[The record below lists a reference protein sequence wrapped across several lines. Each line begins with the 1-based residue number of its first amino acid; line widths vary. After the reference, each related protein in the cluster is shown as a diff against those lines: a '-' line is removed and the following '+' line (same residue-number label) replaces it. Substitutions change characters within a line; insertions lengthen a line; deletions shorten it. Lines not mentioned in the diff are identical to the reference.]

1 MRGKFIQKKAQ
12 WYWYCGQNGA
22 KMGVS
27 EAPWG
32 FLVFAHKHDPL
43 PAGKKQKGEIDVKKI
58 ISIALALL
66 MVAVMLPVMAMAE
79 GATVVKTKDEL
90 TAAVAKGGEVTLG
103 DNITASITIPA
114 GTTVTL
120 NLGAFTL
127 TGDGDHT
134 ITNNG
139 TLTVV
144 GSGKVENTDGGK
156 AALFNNVNAKAN
168 LNGGT
173 FEGTTWYVIK
183 NLGTITMNG
192 ASVDQKDAGSSAIDN
207 GWYGNPG
214 NDCNVTHPG
223 NGYTAK
229 LTIANG
235 NFSGGMNT
243 VKNDDYG
250 VLEISGGTF
259 SNTNGPTVLNWNV
272 ATISGG
278 EFKVNST
285 ATSVI
290 ANGSFN
296 NEADKGQLTITGGQF
311 TSSDNGNGNLLGY
324 GVGGEKGGSVT
335 ISGGKFTGKMV
346 AEGYPYEPVI
356 SGGTFSDQE
365 NAKKYLDNDNLVVNP
380 ATGKVEPKSITIIVP
395 SEGGSTTTTPSTDN
409 TKNPSTGANDLVG
422 VAAALAVVSL
432 LGAAAVIRKK

>member
-1 MRGKFIQKKAQ
+1 M
-12 WYWYCGQNGA
+12 
-22 KMGVS
+22 
-27 EAPWG
+27 
-32 FLVFAHKHDPL
+32 
-43 PAGKKQKGEIDVKKI
+43 KKI

-144 GSGKVENTDGGK
+144 GSGKVENTKGGK
-156 AALFNNVNAKAN
+156 AALFNNVNAVAN

-192 ASVDQKDAGSSAIDN
+192 ASVDQKDAGTSAIDN
-207 GWYGNPG
+207 GWYGDAA
-214 NDCNVTHPG
+214 NDCGVAYPTDTTSIAN
-223 NGYTAK
+223 
-229 LTIANG
+229 LTIISG
-235 NFSGGMNT
+235 TFTGGMNT

-278 EFKVNST
+278 EFTVNNGAS
-285 ATSVI
+285 SVI

-311 TSSDNGNGNLLGY
+311 TSNDNGKGNLLGY
-324 GVGGEKGGSVT
+324 GVGGKNGGSVT

-395 SEGGSTTTTPSTDN
+395 SEGGSTTTTPSADN
-409 TKNPSTGANDLVG
+409 TKNPSTGANDFVG
-422 VAAALAVVSL
+422 VAAAMVVVSL

>member
-1 MRGKFIQKKAQ
+1 M
-12 WYWYCGQNGA
+12 
-22 KMGVS
+22 
-27 EAPWG
+27 
-32 FLVFAHKHDPL
+32 
-43 PAGKKQKGEIDVKKI
+43 KKI

-66 MVAVMLPVMAMAE
+66 MVAVMLPVMAMADE
-79 GATVVKTKDEL
+79 ATLQSKIESANTGD
-90 TAAVAKGGEVTLG
+90 TITL
-103 DNITASITIPA
+103 DKNYTEDITIPA
-114 GTTVTL
+114 GKAITL
-120 NLGAFTL
+120 DLAEFTL
-127 TGDGDHT
+127 TGSSSHT

-144 GSGKVENTDGGK
+144 GTGTGKVVNTVGGK
-156 AALFNNVNAKAN
+156 AALFNNVNAVAN

-192 ASVDQKDAGSSAIDN
+192 ASVAQNDAGSSAIDN

-250 VLEISGGTF
+250 VLGISGGTF

-356 SGGTFSDQE
+356 SGGTFSDQV

-395 SEGGSTTTTPSTDN
+395 SDGGNTTTTPSTDN
-409 TKNPSTGANDLVG
+409 TKNPGTGANDFVG

>member
-1 MRGKFIQKKAQ
+1 M
-12 WYWYCGQNGA
+12 
-22 KMGVS
+22 
-27 EAPWG
+27 
-32 FLVFAHKHDPL
+32 
-43 PAGKKQKGEIDVKKI
+43 KKI

-66 MVAVMLPVMAMAE
+66 MVAVMLPVMAMADE
-79 GATVVKTKDEL
+79 TTVVKTKDEL

-103 DNITASITIPA
+103 ADINASITIPA
-114 GTTVTL
+114 GQTVTL

-127 TGDGDHT
+127 TGDGNHT
-134 ITNNG
+134 IINNG

-144 GSGKVENTDGGK
+144 GTGKVVNNVGSKG
-156 AALFNNVNAKAN
+156 ALFNNVGAIAT

-173 FEGTTWYVIK
+173 FEGNTWYVIK

-207 GWYGNPG
+207 GWYDSTSTSGHG
-214 NDCNVTHPG
+214 NDCGIVYPG
-223 NGYTAK
+223 NGYAR

-324 GVGGEKGGSVT
+324 GVGGKDGGSVT

-395 SEGGSTTTTPSTDN
+395 SEGGSTTTTPSTDS
-409 TKNPSTGANDLVG
+409 TKNPSTGANDFVG
-422 VAAALAVVSL
+422 VAAAMAVVSL

>member
-1 MRGKFIQKKAQ
+1 M
-12 WYWYCGQNGA
+12 
-22 KMGVS
+22 
-27 EAPWG
+27 
-32 FLVFAHKHDPL
+32 
-43 PAGKKQKGEIDVKKI
+43 KKI

-66 MVAVMLPVMAMAE
+66 MVAVMLPVMAMADE
-79 GATVVKTKDEL
+79 TLQSKIDAAPEVATITLDKDYTE
-90 TAAVAKGGEVTLG
+90 
-103 DNITASITIPA
+103 DITIPA
-114 GTTVTL
+114 GKAITL
-120 NLGAFTL
+120 DLATFTL
-127 TGDGDHT
+127 TGSSSHT
-134 ITNNG
+134 ITNKG

-144 GSGKVENTDGGK
+144 GTTGKVVNTVGGK
-156 AALFNNVNAKAN
+156 AALFNNVNAVAN

-192 ASVDQKDAGSSAIDN
+192 ASVAQNDAGSSAIDN

-296 NEADKGQLTITGGQF
+296 NDADKGQLTITGGQF
-311 TSSDNGNGNLLGY
+311 TSSDNGKGNLLGY
-324 GVGGEKGGSVT
+324 GVGGQNGGSVT

-409 TKNPSTGANDLVG
+409 TKNPGTGANDFVG
-422 VAAALAVVSL
+422 VAAAMAVVSL

>member
-1 MRGKFIQKKAQ
+1 MKK
-12 WYWYCGQNGA
+12 
-22 KMGVS
+22 V
-27 EAPWG
+27 
-32 FLVFAHKHDPL
+32 
-43 PAGKKQKGEIDVKKI
+43 

-66 MVAVMLPVMAMAE
+66 MVAVMLPVMAMADE
-79 GATVVKTKDEL
+79 TLQSKIDAAPEVATITLDKDYTE
-90 TAAVAKGGEVTLG
+90 
-103 DNITASITIPA
+103 DITIPA
-114 GTTVTL
+114 GKAITL
-120 NLGAFTL
+120 DLATFTL
-127 TGDGDHT
+127 TGSSSHT
-134 ITNNG
+134 ITNKG

-144 GSGKVENTDGGK
+144 GTTGKVVNTVGGK
-156 AALFNNVNAKAN
+156 AALFNNVNAVAN

-192 ASVDQKDAGSSAIDN
+192 ASVAQNDAGSSAIDN

-229 LTIANG
+229 LTIVSG
-235 NFSGGMNT
+235 SFSGGMNT

-259 SNTNGPTVLNWNV
+259 SNTDGPTVLNWNV
-272 ATISGG
+272 TTISGG
-278 EFKVNST
+278 EFTVNNGAS
-285 ATSVI
+285 SVI

-324 GVGGEKGGSVT
+324 GVGGKNGGSVT

>member
-1 MRGKFIQKKAQ
+1 MKK
-12 WYWYCGQNGA
+12 
-22 KMGVS
+22 V
-27 EAPWG
+27 
-32 FLVFAHKHDPL
+32 V
-43 PAGKKQKGEIDVKKI
+43 
-58 ISIALALL
+58 SIALALL

-395 SEGGSTTTTPSTDN
+395 SEGGSTTTTPSTDS
-409 TKNPSTGANDLVG
+409 TKNPSTGANDFVG
-422 VAAALAVVSL
+422 VAAAMAVVSL

>member
-1 MRGKFIQKKAQ
+1 M
-12 WYWYCGQNGA
+12 
-22 KMGVS
+22 
-27 EAPWG
+27 
-32 FLVFAHKHDPL
+32 
-43 PAGKKQKGEIDVKKI
+43 KKI

-66 MVAVMLPVMAMAE
+66 MVAVMLPVMAMADD
-79 GATVVKTKDEL
+79 ATLQSKINNATS
-90 TAAVAKGGEVTLG
+90 GETIKL
-103 DNITASITIPA
+103 DKNYTEDITIPA
-114 GTTVTL
+114 GKAITL
-120 NLGAFTL
+120 DLDTFTL
-127 TGDGDHT
+127 TGSSSHT

-144 GSGKVENTDGGK
+144 GTGKVVNNVTSKGT
-156 AALFNNVNAKAN
+156 LFNNVNAIAN

-183 NLGTITMNG
+183 NLGTITMSG
-192 ASVDQKDAGSSAIDN
+192 ASVTQNDAGSSAIDN

-259 SNTNGPTVLNWNV
+259 SNTDGPTVLNWNV
-272 ATISGG
+272 TTISGG
-278 EFKVNST
+278 EFTVNNGAS
-285 ATSVI
+285 SVI

-324 GVGGEKGGSVT
+324 GVGGQNGGSVT

-395 SEGGSTTTTPSTDN
+395 SEGGNTTTTPSTDN
-409 TKNPSTGANDLVG
+409 TKNPSTGANDFVG
-422 VAAALAVVSL
+422 VAAAMAVVSL

>member
-1 MRGKFIQKKAQ
+1 MKK
-12 WYWYCGQNGA
+12 
-22 KMGVS
+22 V
-27 EAPWG
+27 
-32 FLVFAHKHDPL
+32 V
-43 PAGKKQKGEIDVKKI
+43 
-58 ISIALALL
+58 SIALALL

-79 GATVVKTKDEL
+79 DATVVKTKDEL

-144 GSGKVENTDGGK
+144 GSGKVENTKGGK
-156 AALFNNVNAKAN
+156 AALFNNVNAVAN

-324 GVGGEKGGSVT
+324 GVGGKNGGSVT

-395 SEGGSTTTTPSTDN
+395 SEGGSTTTTPST
-409 TKNPSTGANDLVG
+409 GANDFVG
-422 VAAALAVVSL
+422 VAAAMAVVSL

>member
-1 MRGKFIQKKAQ
+1 MKK
-12 WYWYCGQNGA
+12 
-22 KMGVS
+22 V
-27 EAPWG
+27 
-32 FLVFAHKHDPL
+32 
-43 PAGKKQKGEIDVKKI
+43 

-66 MVAVMLPVMAMAE
+66 MMAVMLPVMAMADE
-79 GATVVKTKDEL
+79 TLQSKINNATS
-90 TAAVAKGGEVTLG
+90 GETIKL
-103 DNITASITIPA
+103 DKNYTEDITIPA
-114 GTTVTL
+114 GKAITL
-120 NLGAFTL
+120 DLDTFTL
-127 TGDGDHT
+127 TGSSSHT

-144 GSGKVENTDGGK
+144 GTGKVVNNVTSKGT
-156 AALFNNVNAKAN
+156 LFNNVNAIAN

-207 GWYGNPG
+207 GWYDSTSTSGHG
-214 NDCNVTHPG
+214 NDCGIVYPG
-223 NGYTAK
+223 GYAK

-235 NFSGGMNT
+235 NFNGGMNT

-395 SEGGSTTTTPSTDN
+395 SEGGNTTTTPSTDN
-409 TKNPSTGANDLVG
+409 TKNPGTGANDFVG

>member
-1 MRGKFIQKKAQ
+1 MKK
-12 WYWYCGQNGA
+12 
-22 KMGVS
+22 V
-27 EAPWG
+27 
-32 FLVFAHKHDPL
+32 V
-43 PAGKKQKGEIDVKKI
+43 
-58 ISIALALL
+58 SIALALL

-144 GSGKVENTDGGK
+144 GSGKVENTKGGK
-156 AALFNNVNAKAN
+156 AALFNNVNAVAN

-214 NDCNVTHPG
+214 NDCNVNHPG

-395 SEGGSTTTTPSTDN
+395 SDGGNTTTTPSTDN
-409 TKNPSTGANDLVG
+409 TKNPSTGANDFVG
-422 VAAALAVVSL
+422 VAAAMAVVSL

>member
-1 MRGKFIQKKAQ
+1 M
-12 WYWYCGQNGA
+12 
-22 KMGVS
+22 
-27 EAPWG
+27 
-32 FLVFAHKHDPL
+32 
-43 PAGKKQKGEIDVKKI
+43 KKI

-66 MVAVMLPVMAMAE
+66 MVAVMLPVMAMADE
-79 GATVVKTKDEL
+79 TLQSKIDAAPEVATITLDKDYTE
-90 TAAVAKGGEVTLG
+90 
-103 DNITASITIPA
+103 DITIPA
-114 GTTVTL
+114 GKAITL
-120 NLGAFTL
+120 DLATFTL
-127 TGDGDHT
+127 TGSSSHT
-134 ITNNG
+134 ITNKG

-144 GSGKVENTDGGK
+144 GTTGKVVNTVGGK
-156 AALFNNVNAKAN
+156 AALFNNVNAVAN

-192 ASVDQKDAGSSAIDN
+192 ASVAQNDAGSSAIDN

-259 SNTNGPTVLNWNV
+259 SNMNGPTVLNWNV

-296 NEADKGQLTITGGQF
+296 NDADKGQLTITGGQF
-311 TSSDNGNGNLLGY
+311 TSSDNGKGNLLGY
-324 GVGGEKGGSVT
+324 GVGGQNGGSVT

-409 TKNPSTGANDLVG
+409 TKNPGTGANDFVG

>member
-1 MRGKFIQKKAQ
+1 MKK
-12 WYWYCGQNGA
+12 
-22 KMGVS
+22 V
-27 EAPWG
+27 
-32 FLVFAHKHDPL
+32 V
-43 PAGKKQKGEIDVKKI
+43 
-58 ISIALALL
+58 SIALALL

-79 GATVVKTKDEL
+79 GSTLQSRIDAGETTITL
-90 TAAVAKGGEVTLG
+90 TENVTE
-103 DNITASITIPA
+103 SITIPA
-114 GTTVTL
+114 GKTVTL
-120 NLGAFTL
+120 NLGTFTL
-127 TGDGDHT
+127 TGNGNHT

-156 AALFNNVNAKAN
+156 AALFNNVNAVAN

-207 GWYGNPG
+207 GWYDSTSTSGHG
-214 NDCNVTHPG
+214 NDCGIAYPG
-223 NGYTAK
+223 NGYAK

-409 TKNPSTGANDLVG
+409 TKNPSTGANDFVG
-422 VAAALAVVSL
+422 VAAAMAVISL

>member
-1 MRGKFIQKKAQ
+1 MKK
-12 WYWYCGQNGA
+12 
-22 KMGVS
+22 V
-27 EAPWG
+27 
-32 FLVFAHKHDPL
+32 V
-43 PAGKKQKGEIDVKKI
+43 
-58 ISIALALL
+58 SIALALL
-66 MVAVMLPVMAMAE
+66 MVAVMLPVMAMADE
-79 GATVVKTKDEL
+79 TTVVKTKDEL

-103 DNITASITIPA
+103 ADINASITIPA
-114 GTTVTL
+114 GQTVTL

-127 TGDGDHT
+127 TGDGNHT
-134 ITNNG
+134 IINNG

-144 GSGKVENTDGGK
+144 GTGKVVNNVGSKG
-156 AALFNNVNAKAN
+156 ALFNNVGAIAT

-173 FEGTTWYVIK
+173 FEGNTWYVIK

-207 GWYGNPG
+207 GWYDSTSTSGHG
-214 NDCNVTHPG
+214 NDCGIVYPG
-223 NGYTAK
+223 NGYAR

-324 GVGGEKGGSVT
+324 GVGGKDGGSVT

-409 TKNPSTGANDLVG
+409 TKNPSTGANDFVG
-422 VAAALAVVSL
+422 VAAAMAVVSL

>member
-1 MRGKFIQKKAQ
+1 MKK
-12 WYWYCGQNGA
+12 
-22 KMGVS
+22 V
-27 EAPWG
+27 
-32 FLVFAHKHDPL
+32 V
-43 PAGKKQKGEIDVKKI
+43 
-58 ISIALALL
+58 SIALALL

-144 GSGKVENTDGGK
+144 GSGKVENTKGGK

-324 GVGGEKGGSVT
+324 GVGGKNGGSVT

-422 VAAALAVVSL
+422 VAAAMAVVSL

>member
-1 MRGKFIQKKAQ
+1 MKK
-12 WYWYCGQNGA
+12 
-22 KMGVS
+22 V
-27 EAPWG
+27 
-32 FLVFAHKHDPL
+32 V
-43 PAGKKQKGEIDVKKI
+43 
-58 ISIALALL
+58 SIALALL

-395 SEGGSTTTTPSTDN
+395 SDGGNTTTTPSTDN
-409 TKNPSTGANDLVG
+409 TKNPGTGANDFVG
-422 VAAALAVVSL
+422 VAAAMAVVSL

>member
-1 MRGKFIQKKAQ
+1 MKK
-12 WYWYCGQNGA
+12 
-22 KMGVS
+22 V
-27 EAPWG
+27 
-32 FLVFAHKHDPL
+32 
-43 PAGKKQKGEIDVKKI
+43 

-79 GATVVKTKDEL
+79 GTTLQSRIDAGETTITL
-90 TAAVAKGGEVTLG
+90 TENVTE
-103 DNITASITIPA
+103 SITIPA
-114 GTTVTL
+114 GKTVTL

-127 TGDGDHT
+127 TGNGNHT

-156 AALFNNVNAKAN
+156 AALFNNVNAVAN

-192 ASVDQKDAGSSAIDN
+192 ASVAQKDAGSSAI
-207 GWYGNPG
+207 G

-324 GVGGEKGGSVT
+324 GVGGKNGGSVT

-409 TKNPSTGANDLVG
+409 TKNPSTGANDFVG
-422 VAAALAVVSL
+422 VAAAMAVVSL

>member
-1 MRGKFIQKKAQ
+1 MKK
-12 WYWYCGQNGA
+12 
-22 KMGVS
+22 V
-27 EAPWG
+27 
-32 FLVFAHKHDPL
+32 
-43 PAGKKQKGEIDVKKI
+43 

-79 GATVVKTKDEL
+79 GTTLQSRIDAGETTITL
-90 TAAVAKGGEVTLG
+90 TENVTE
-103 DNITASITIPA
+103 SITIPK
-114 GTTVTL
+114 GKTVTL
-120 NLGAFTL
+120 NLGTFTL
-127 TGDGDHT
+127 TGNGNHT

-156 AALFNNVNAKAN
+156 AALFNNVNAIAN

-173 FEGTTWYVIK
+173 FEGNTWYVIK

-192 ASVDQKDAGSSAIDN
+192 ASVTQNDAGSSAIDN

-214 NDCNVTHPG
+214 NDCNVKYPG

-229 LTIANG
+229 LTIAKG

-335 ISGGKFTGKMV
+335 ISGGNL
-346 AEGYPYEPVI
+346 P
-356 SGGTFSDQE
+356 
-365 NAKKYLDNDNLVVNP
+365 AKWL
-380 ATGKVEPKSITIIVP
+380 PKAILMSP
-395 SEGGSTTTTPSTDN
+395 
-409 TKNPSTGANDLVG
+409 
-422 VAAALAVVSL
+422 
-432 LGAAAVIRKK
+432 

>member
-1 MRGKFIQKKAQ
+1 MKK
-12 WYWYCGQNGA
+12 
-22 KMGVS
+22 V
-27 EAPWG
+27 
-32 FLVFAHKHDPL
+32 
-43 PAGKKQKGEIDVKKI
+43 

-79 GATVVKTKDEL
+79 GTLQSKINEAADGATI
-90 TAAVAKGGEVTLG
+90 TL
-103 DNITASITIPA
+103 DTNYTEDITIPA
-114 GTTVTL
+114 GKAITL
-120 NLGAFTL
+120 DLATFTL
-127 TGDGDHT
+127 TGSSSHT

-144 GSGKVENTDGGK
+144 GTGKIVNNVGSKG
-156 AALFNNVNAKAN
+156 ALFNNVGAIAN

-173 FEGTTWYVIK
+173 FEGNTWYVIK

-192 ASVDQKDAGSSAIDN
+192 ASVDQKDTGSSAIDN
-207 GWYGNPG
+207 GWYDSTSTSGHG
-214 NDCNVTHPG
+214 NDCGIVYPG
-223 NGYTAK
+223 NGYAR
-229 LTIANG
+229 LTITNG
-235 NFSGGMNT
+235 NFNGGMNT

-250 VLEISGGTF
+250 VLEINGGTF

-395 SEGGSTTTTPSTDN
+395 SDGGNTTTTPSTDN
-409 TKNPSTGANDLVG
+409 TKNPSTGANDFVG
-422 VAAALAVVSL
+422 VAAAMVVVSL
-432 LGAAAVIRKK
+432 LGAAAVIHKK

>member
-1 MRGKFIQKKAQ
+1 M
-12 WYWYCGQNGA
+12 
-22 KMGVS
+22 
-27 EAPWG
+27 
-32 FLVFAHKHDPL
+32 
-43 PAGKKQKGEIDVKKI
+43 KKI

-90 TAAVAKGGEVTLG
+90 TAAVTKGGEVTLG

-114 GTTVTL
+114 DKTVTL

-134 ITNNG
+134 ITNKG

-144 GSGKVENTDGGK
+144 GTGKVENTDGGK
-156 AALFNNVNAKAN
+156 AALFNNVNAVAN

-173 FEGTTWYVIK
+173 FEGNTWYVIK

-192 ASVDQKDAGSSAIDN
+192 ASVTQNDAGSSAIDN

-290 ANGSFN
+290 ANGSYN
-296 NEADKGQLTITGGQF
+296 NAADKGQLTITGGDF
-311 TSSDNGNGNLLGY
+311 TSADGGRGALLGY
-324 GVGGEKGGSVT
+324 GDGAPNGGNLSITGGNFNGDLPGVGAYPYHIAIT
-335 ISGGKFTGKMV
+335 GGKFEDR
-346 AEGYPYEPVI
+346 EGAANYIPSNMEI
-356 SGGTFSDQE
+356 DGNG
-365 NAKKYLDNDNLVVNP
+365 NVVN
-380 ATGKVEPKSITIIVP
+380 KSITIIVP
-395 SEGGSTTTTPSTDN
+395 SDGGNTTTTPSTDN
-409 TKNPSTGANDLVG
+409 TKNPGTGANDFVG
-422 VAAALAVVSL
+422 VAAAMAVVSL

>member
-1 MRGKFIQKKAQ
+1 MKK
-12 WYWYCGQNGA
+12 
-22 KMGVS
+22 V
-27 EAPWG
+27 
-32 FLVFAHKHDPL
+32 
-43 PAGKKQKGEIDVKKI
+43 

-66 MVAVMLPVMAMAE
+66 MVAVMLPVMAMADE
-79 GATVVKTKDEL
+79 TLQNKIDTAADGATITLDKDYTE
-90 TAAVAKGGEVTLG
+90 
-103 DNITASITIPA
+103 DITIPA
-114 GTTVTL
+114 GKAITL
-120 NLGAFTL
+120 DLAMFTL
-127 TGDGDHT
+127 TGSSSHT

-144 GSGKVENTDGGK
+144 GTTGKVVNNVGSKG
-156 AALFNNVNAKAN
+156 ALFNNVNAIAN

-173 FEGTTWYVIK
+173 FEGNTWYVIK

-207 GWYGNPG
+207 GWYDSTSTSGHG
-214 NDCNVTHPG
+214 NDCGIVYPG
-223 NGYTAK
+223 GYAK

-235 NFSGGMNT
+235 NFNGGMNT

-324 GVGGEKGGSVT
+324 GVGGKNGGSVT

-409 TKNPSTGANDLVG
+409 TKNPSTGANDFVG
-422 VAAALAVVSL
+422 VAAAMAVVSL

>member
-1 MRGKFIQKKAQ
+1 MKK
-12 WYWYCGQNGA
+12 
-22 KMGVS
+22 V
-27 EAPWG
+27 
-32 FLVFAHKHDPL
+32 V
-43 PAGKKQKGEIDVKKI
+43 
-58 ISIALALL
+58 SIALALL

-144 GSGKVENTDGGK
+144 GSGKVENTKGGK
-156 AALFNNVNAKAN
+156 AALFNNVNAVAN

-409 TKNPSTGANDLVG
+409 TKNPSTGANDFVG
-422 VAAALAVVSL
+422 VAAAMAVVSL

>member
-1 MRGKFIQKKAQ
+1 
-12 WYWYCGQNGA
+12 
-22 KMGVS
+22 
-27 EAPWG
+27 
-32 FLVFAHKHDPL
+32 
-43 PAGKKQKGEIDVKKI
+43 
-58 ISIALALL
+58 
-66 MVAVMLPVMAMAE
+66 MLPVMAMAAE
-79 GATVVKTKDEL
+79 VTTAEDLK
-90 TAAVAKGGEVTLG
+90 AAVAAGGEVTLG
-103 DNITASITIPA
+103 ANITASITIPKDK
-114 GTTVTL
+114 TVTL

-156 AALFNNVNAKAN
+156 AALFNNVNAIAN

-173 FEGTTWYVIK
+173 FEGNTWYVIK
-183 NLGTITMNG
+183 NLGTITVNG
-192 ASVDQKDAGSSAIDN
+192 ASVTQNDAGSSAIDN

-214 NDCNVTHPG
+214 NDCNVNHPG

-250 VLEISGGTF
+250 VLEIRGGTF

-296 NEADKGQLTITGGQF
+296 TEADKGQLTITGGQF

-324 GVGGEKGGSVT
+324 GVGGKNGGSVT

-395 SEGGSTTTTPSTDN
+395 SEGGNTTTTPSTDK
-409 TKNPSTGANDLVG
+409 TKNPGTGANDFVG

>member
-1 MRGKFIQKKAQ
+1 MVLKWVCPKPH
-12 WYWYCGQNGA
+12 GA
-22 KMGVS
+22 S
-27 EAPWG
+27 SCLHTNTTP
-32 FLVFAHKHDPL
+32 FLRAKN
-43 PAGKKQKGEIDVKKI
+43 KKQKGEIDVKKI

-66 MVAVMLPVMAMAE
+66 MVAVMLPVMAMADE
-79 GATVVKTKDEL
+79 ATLQSKIESANTGD
-90 TAAVAKGGEVTLG
+90 TITL
-103 DNITASITIPA
+103 DKNYTEDITIPA
-114 GTTVTL
+114 GKAITL
-120 NLGAFTL
+120 DLATFTL
-127 TGDGDHT
+127 TGSSSHT

-144 GSGKVENTDGGK
+144 GTGKVANKVTSKG
-156 AALFNNVNAKAN
+156 ALFNNVNAVAN

-173 FEGTTWYVIK
+173 FEGITWYVIK

-192 ASVDQKDAGSSAIDN
+192 ASVAQNDAGSSAIDN

-324 GVGGEKGGSVT
+324 GVGGKNGGSVT

-395 SEGGSTTTTPSTDN
+395 SEGGNTTTTPSTDN
-409 TKNPSTGANDLVG
+409 TKNPGTGANDFVG
-422 VAAALAVVSL
+422 VAAAMAVVSL

>member
-1 MRGKFIQKKAQ
+1 M
-12 WYWYCGQNGA
+12 
-22 KMGVS
+22 
-27 EAPWG
+27 
-32 FLVFAHKHDPL
+32 
-43 PAGKKQKGEIDVKKI
+43 KKI

-66 MVAVMLPVMAMAE
+66 MVAVMLPVMAMADE
-79 GATVVKTKDEL
+79 ATLQSKIESANTGD
-90 TAAVAKGGEVTLG
+90 TITL
-103 DNITASITIPA
+103 DKNYTEDITIPA
-114 GTTVTL
+114 GKAITL
-120 NLGAFTL
+120 DLATFTL
-127 TGDGDHT
+127 TGSSSHT

-144 GSGKVENTDGGK
+144 GTGKVVNKVTSKG
-156 AALFNNVNAKAN
+156 ALFNNVNAVAN

-192 ASVDQKDAGSSAIDN
+192 ASVAQNDAGSSAIDN

-296 NEADKGQLTITGGQF
+296 TEADKGQLTITGGQF

-324 GVGGEKGGSVT
+324 GVGGKDGGSVT

-395 SEGGSTTTTPSTDN
+395 SEGGNTTTTPSTDN
-409 TKNPSTGANDLVG
+409 TKNPSTGANDFVG

>member
-1 MRGKFIQKKAQ
+1 M
-12 WYWYCGQNGA
+12 
-22 KMGVS
+22 
-27 EAPWG
+27 
-32 FLVFAHKHDPL
+32 
-43 PAGKKQKGEIDVKKI
+43 KKI

-66 MVAVMLPVMAMAE
+66 MVAVMLPVMAMADE
-79 GATVVKTKDEL
+79 TLQSKIDAAPEVATITLDKDYTE
-90 TAAVAKGGEVTLG
+90 
-103 DNITASITIPA
+103 DITIPA
-114 GTTVTL
+114 GKAITL
-120 NLGAFTL
+120 DLATFTL
-127 TGDGDHT
+127 TGSSSHT
-134 ITNNG
+134 ITNKG

-144 GSGKVENTDGGK
+144 GTTGKVVNTVGGK
-156 AALFNNVNAKAN
+156 AALFNNVNAVAN

-192 ASVDQKDAGSSAIDN
+192 ASVAQNDAGSSAIDN

-296 NEADKGQLTITGGQF
+296 NDADKGQLTITGGQF
-311 TSSDNGNGNLLGY
+311 TSSDNGKGNLLGY
-324 GVGGEKGGSVT
+324 GVGGQNGGSVT

-409 TKNPSTGANDLVG
+409 TKNPSTGANDFVG
-422 VAAALAVVSL
+422 VAAAMAVVSL

>member
-1 MRGKFIQKKAQ
+1 M
-12 WYWYCGQNGA
+12 
-22 KMGVS
+22 
-27 EAPWG
+27 
-32 FLVFAHKHDPL
+32 
-43 PAGKKQKGEIDVKKI
+43 KKI

-66 MVAVMLPVMAMAE
+66 MVAVMLPVMAMADE
-79 GATVVKTKDEL
+79 TLQSKIDAAPEVATITLDKDYTE
-90 TAAVAKGGEVTLG
+90 
-103 DNITASITIPA
+103 DITIPA
-114 GTTVTL
+114 GKAITL
-120 NLGAFTL
+120 DLATFTL
-127 TGDGDHT
+127 TGSSSHT
-134 ITNNG
+134 ITNKG

-144 GSGKVENTDGGK
+144 GTTGKVVNTVGGK
-156 AALFNNVNAKAN
+156 AALFNNVNAVAN

-207 GWYGNPG
+207 GWYDSTSTSGHG
-214 NDCNVTHPG
+214 NDCGIVYPG
-223 NGYTAK
+223 GYAK

-324 GVGGEKGGSVT
+324 GVGGKNGGSVT

-409 TKNPSTGANDLVG
+409 TKNPSTGANDFVG

>member
-1 MRGKFIQKKAQ
+1 M
-12 WYWYCGQNGA
+12 
-22 KMGVS
+22 
-27 EAPWG
+27 
-32 FLVFAHKHDPL
+32 
-43 PAGKKQKGEIDVKKI
+43 KKI

-66 MVAVMLPVMAMAE
+66 MVAVMLPVMAMADE
-79 GATVVKTKDEL
+79 TLQSKINNATS
-90 TAAVAKGGEVTLG
+90 GETIKL
-103 DNITASITIPA
+103 DKNYTEDITIPA
-114 GTTVTL
+114 GKAITL
-120 NLGAFTL
+120 DLDTFTL
-127 TGDGDHT
+127 TGSSSHT

-144 GSGKVENTDGGK
+144 GTGKVVNNVTSKGT
-156 AALFNNVNAKAN
+156 LFNNVNAIAN

-183 NLGTITMNG
+183 NLGTITMSG
-192 ASVDQKDAGSSAIDN
+192 ASVTQNDAGSSAIDN

-259 SNTNGPTVLNWNV
+259 SNTDGPTVLNWNV
-272 ATISGG
+272 TTISGG
-278 EFKVNST
+278 EFTVNNGAS
-285 ATSVI
+285 SVI

-324 GVGGEKGGSVT
+324 GVGGQNGGSVT

-395 SEGGSTTTTPSTDN
+395 SEGGNTTTTPSTDN
-409 TKNPSTGANDLVG
+409 TKNPSTGANDFVG
-422 VAAALAVVSL
+422 VAAAMAVVSL

>member
-1 MRGKFIQKKAQ
+1 M
-12 WYWYCGQNGA
+12 
-22 KMGVS
+22 
-27 EAPWG
+27 
-32 FLVFAHKHDPL
+32 
-43 PAGKKQKGEIDVKKI
+43 KKI

-66 MVAVMLPVMAMAE
+66 MVAVMLPVMAMADE
-79 GATVVKTKDEL
+79 ATLQSKIESANTGD
-90 TAAVAKGGEVTLG
+90 TITL
-103 DNITASITIPA
+103 DKNYTEDITIPA
-114 GTTVTL
+114 GKAITL
-120 NLGAFTL
+120 DLATFTL
-127 TGDGDHT
+127 TGSSSHT

-144 GSGKVENTDGGK
+144 GTGKVANKVTSKG
-156 AALFNNVNAKAN
+156 ALFNNVNAVAN

-173 FEGTTWYVIK
+173 FEGITWYVIK

-192 ASVDQKDAGSSAIDN
+192 ASVAQNDAGSSAIDN

-324 GVGGEKGGSVT
+324 GVGGKNGGSVT

-395 SEGGSTTTTPSTDN
+395 SEGGNTTTTPSTDN
-409 TKNPSTGANDLVG
+409 TKNPGTGANDFVG
-422 VAAALAVVSL
+422 VAAAMAVVSL

>member
-1 MRGKFIQKKAQ
+1 M
-12 WYWYCGQNGA
+12 
-22 KMGVS
+22 
-27 EAPWG
+27 
-32 FLVFAHKHDPL
+32 
-43 PAGKKQKGEIDVKKI
+43 KKI

-66 MVAVMLPVMAMAE
+66 MVAVMLPVMAMADE
-79 GATVVKTKDEL
+79 TLQSKIDAAPEVATITLDKDYTE
-90 TAAVAKGGEVTLG
+90 
-103 DNITASITIPA
+103 DITIPA
-114 GTTVTL
+114 GKAITL
-120 NLGAFTL
+120 DLATFTL
-127 TGDGDHT
+127 TGSSSHT
-134 ITNNG
+134 ITNKG

-144 GSGKVENTDGGK
+144 GTTGKVVNTVGGK
-156 AALFNNVNAKAN
+156 AALFNNVNAVAN

-192 ASVDQKDAGSSAIDN
+192 ASVAQNDAGSSAIDN

-235 NFSGGMNT
+235 NFNGGMNT

-324 GVGGEKGGSVT
+324 GVGGKNGGSVT

-409 TKNPSTGANDLVG
+409 TKNPSTGANDFVG
-422 VAAALAVVSL
+422 VAAAMAVVSL

>member
-1 MRGKFIQKKAQ
+1 M
-12 WYWYCGQNGA
+12 
-22 KMGVS
+22 
-27 EAPWG
+27 
-32 FLVFAHKHDPL
+32 
-43 PAGKKQKGEIDVKKI
+43 KKI

-66 MVAVMLPVMAMAE
+66 MVAVMLPVMAMADE
-79 GATVVKTKDEL
+79 TLQSKIDAAPEVATITLDKDYSE
-90 TAAVAKGGEVTLG
+90 
-103 DNITASITIPA
+103 DITIPA
-114 GTTVTL
+114 GKAITL
-120 NLGAFTL
+120 DLATFTL
-127 TGDGDHT
+127 TGSSSHT
-134 ITNNG
+134 ITNKG

-144 GSGKVENTDGGK
+144 GTTGKVVNTVGGK
-156 AALFNNVNAKAN
+156 AALFNNVNAVAN

-192 ASVDQKDAGSSAIDN
+192 ASVAQNDAGSSAIDN

-296 NEADKGQLTITGGQF
+296 NDADKGQLTITGGQF
-311 TSSDNGNGNLLGY
+311 TSSDNGKGNLLGY
-324 GVGGEKGGSVT
+324 GVGGQNGGSVT

-395 SEGGSTTTTPSTDN
+395 SEGGNTTTTPSTDK
-409 TKNPSTGANDLVG
+409 TKNPGTGANDFVG

>member
-1 MRGKFIQKKAQ
+1 MKKTMA
-12 WYWYCGQNGA
+12 
-22 KMGVS
+22 M
-27 EAPWG
+27 
-32 FLVFAHKHDPL
+32 L
-43 PAGKKQKGEIDVKKI
+43 
-58 ISIALALL
+58 LALL
-66 MVAVMLPVMAMAE
+66 LVAVMLPVTAMAE
-79 GATVVKTKDEL
+79 EVT
-90 TAAVAKGGEVTLG
+90 TAEDLQNAVSAGGEVTLG
-103 DNITASITIPA
+103 DDITASITVPE
-114 GTTVTL
+114 GKTVTL

-127 TGDGDHT
+127 TGDGNHT
-134 ITNNG
+134 ITNEG
-139 TLTVV
+139 TLTVI
-144 GSGKVENTDGGK
+144 GSGKVVNTDGGK
-156 AALFNNVNAKAN
+156 AALFNKVNAVAN

-173 FEGTTWYVIK
+173 FEGNKWYVIK

-192 ASVDQKDAGSSAIDN
+192 ASVDQKDTGSSAIDN
-207 GWYGNPG
+207 GWYDSTSTSGHG
-214 NDCNVTHPG
+214 NDCGIVYPG
-223 NGYTAK
+223 GYAK

-235 NFSGGMNT
+235 NFNGGMNT

-324 GVGGEKGGSVT
+324 GVGGQNGGSVT

-365 NAKKYLDNDNLVVNP
+365 SAKKYLENDNLVVNP
-380 ATGKVEPKSITIIVP
+380 ATGKVEPKTITIIVP
-395 SEGGSTTTTPSTDN
+395 SEGGNTTTTPSTDN
-409 TKNPSTGANDLVG
+409 TKNPSTGANDFVG
-422 VAAALAVVSL
+422 VAAALAVVSV
-432 LGAAAVIRKK
+432 LGAAVAVRKK

>member
-1 MRGKFIQKKAQ
+1 MKK
-12 WYWYCGQNGA
+12 
-22 KMGVS
+22 V
-27 EAPWG
+27 
-32 FLVFAHKHDPL
+32 V
-43 PAGKKQKGEIDVKKI
+43 
-58 ISIALALL
+58 SIALALL

-79 GATVVKTKDEL
+79 GANVVSTPDALKD
-90 TAAVAKGGEVTLG
+90 AVAAGGEVTLG
-103 DNITASITIPA
+103 ANIIASITIPA

-144 GSGKVENTDGGK
+144 GSGKVENTKGGK
-156 AALFNNVNAKAN
+156 AALFNNVNAVAN

-214 NDCNVTHPG
+214 NDCNVNHPG

-229 LTIANG
+229 LTIVSG
-235 NFSGGMNT
+235 SFSGGMNT

-290 ANGSFN
+290 ANGYFN

-311 TSSDNGNGNLLGY
+311 TSSDNGKGNLLGY
-324 GVGGEKGGSVT
+324 GVGGNNGGSVT

-395 SEGGSTTTTPSTDN
+395 SEGGSTTTTPSTDS
-409 TKNPSTGANDLVG
+409 TKNPSTGANDFVG
-422 VAAALAVVSL
+422 VAAAMAVVSL

>member
-1 MRGKFIQKKAQ
+1 MKK
-12 WYWYCGQNGA
+12 
-22 KMGVS
+22 V
-27 EAPWG
+27 
-32 FLVFAHKHDPL
+32 V
-43 PAGKKQKGEIDVKKI
+43 
-58 ISIALALL
+58 SIALALL

-144 GSGKVENTDGGK
+144 GSGKVENTKGGK
-156 AALFNNVNAKAN
+156 AALFNNVNAVAN

-324 GVGGEKGGSVT
+324 GVGGKNGGSVT

-409 TKNPSTGANDLVG
+409 TKNPSTGANDFVG

>member
-1 MRGKFIQKKAQ
+1 MKK
-12 WYWYCGQNGA
+12 
-22 KMGVS
+22 V
-27 EAPWG
+27 
-32 FLVFAHKHDPL
+32 
-43 PAGKKQKGEIDVKKI
+43 

-66 MVAVMLPVMAMAE
+66 MVAVMLPVMAMADE
-79 GATVVKTKDEL
+79 TLQSKIDAAPEVATITLDKDYTE
-90 TAAVAKGGEVTLG
+90 
-103 DNITASITIPA
+103 DITIPA
-114 GTTVTL
+114 GKAITL
-120 NLGAFTL
+120 DLATFTL
-127 TGDGDHT
+127 TGSSSHT
-134 ITNNG
+134 ITNKG

-144 GSGKVENTDGGK
+144 GTTGKVVNTVGGK
-156 AALFNNVNAKAN
+156 AALFNNVNAVAN

-192 ASVDQKDAGSSAIDN
+192 ASVAQNDAGSSAIDN

-409 TKNPSTGANDLVG
+409 TKNPSTGANDFVG
-422 VAAALAVVSL
+422 VAAAMAVVSL

>member
-1 MRGKFIQKKAQ
+1 M
-12 WYWYCGQNGA
+12 
-22 KMGVS
+22 
-27 EAPWG
+27 
-32 FLVFAHKHDPL
+32 
-43 PAGKKQKGEIDVKKI
+43 KKI

-66 MVAVMLPVMAMAE
+66 MVAVMLPVMAMADE
-79 GATVVKTKDEL
+79 TLQSKIDAAPEVATITLDKDYTE
-90 TAAVAKGGEVTLG
+90 
-103 DNITASITIPA
+103 DITIPA
-114 GTTVTL
+114 GKAITL
-120 NLGAFTL
+120 DLATFTL
-127 TGDGDHT
+127 TGSSSHT
-134 ITNNG
+134 ITNKG

-144 GSGKVENTDGGK
+144 GTTGKVVNTVGGK
-156 AALFNNVNAKAN
+156 AALFNNVNAVAN

-192 ASVDQKDAGSSAIDN
+192 ASVAQKDAGSSAIDN

-229 LTIANG
+229 LTIVSG
-235 NFSGGMNT
+235 SFSGGMNT

-259 SNTNGPTVLNWNV
+259 SNTDGPTVLNWNV
-272 ATISGG
+272 TTISGG
-278 EFKVNST
+278 EFTVNNGAS
-285 ATSVI
+285 SVI

-324 GVGGEKGGSVT
+324 GVGGKNGGSVT

-409 TKNPSTGANDLVG
+409 TKNPGTGANDFVG
-422 VAAALAVVSL
+422 VAAAMAVISL

>member
-1 MRGKFIQKKAQ
+1 MKK
-12 WYWYCGQNGA
+12 
-22 KMGVS
+22 V
-27 EAPWG
+27 
-32 FLVFAHKHDPL
+32 V
-43 PAGKKQKGEIDVKKI
+43 
-58 ISIALALL
+58 SIALALL

-127 TGDGDHT
+127 TGNGNHT
-134 ITNNG
+134 ITNEG
-139 TLTVV
+139 TLTVI
-144 GSGKVENTDGGK
+144 GSGKVVNTDGGK
-156 AALFNNVNAKAN
+156 AALFNNVNAVAN

-173 FEGTTWYVIK
+173 FEGNKWYVIK

-395 SEGGSTTTTPSTDN
+395 SDGGNTTTTPSTDN
-409 TKNPSTGANDLVG
+409 TKNPSTGANDFVG